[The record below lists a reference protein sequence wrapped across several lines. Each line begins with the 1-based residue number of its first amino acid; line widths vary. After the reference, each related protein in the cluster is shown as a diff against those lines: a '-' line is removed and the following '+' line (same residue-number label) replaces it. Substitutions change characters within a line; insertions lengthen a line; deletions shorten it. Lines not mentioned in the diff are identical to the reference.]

1 MKGESGV
8 GRRGSGAA
16 FARPG
21 VSSLTCYEDTRPHFV
36 EVRGARR
43 LVTATGT
50 SRVMTH
56 GPDPKSGP
64 QQATD
69 GESPR
74 PAVSVPAADAGSV
87 PHFLAEAS
95 RCLAASLDYENTLVT
110 VAGMALPY
118 LGSWC
123 IVDVV
128 EPDSA
133 MRRLGII
140 HPDPL
145 KEARARR
152 LKEGWPPGRDDII
165 GLPRVIRSRATEL
178 IPTVSDEMLVEFA
191 ISEENLQDLRALGIG
206 SVVVVPLI
214 ARGKVLGAIT
224 FVSADVGHQY
234 TERDVELAEDLAAR
248 CSIALDNARLFRDLE
263 AVRMNATQLNERLVL
278 SSIRQQE
285 LAEVARDANH
295 AKSRFLATMSHEIRT
310 PLNAI
315 VGYTTLLEMEIA
327 GPTTAEQ
334 KGYLA
339 RLKASSDHLI
349 GLVDNIL
356 DLARV
361 ESGRMVLHRE
371 TISAHESI
379 SAAIALIQ
387 LQATAAEVAI
397 TAECPEASAIYVGDK
412 DRVRQVLVIL
422 LSNALKFTDR
432 GGSVT
437 VTCGTTPTA
446 DAEADLVGDGPWTFI
461 RVADTGIGISQTE
474 AETVF
479 QPFVQTDPG
488 NTRKQ
493 GGAGL
498 GLSIG
503 LELARRMGGDLTL
516 KSAPGEGSCF
526 TLWLPGAAAVE
537 DGGD

>member
-1 MKGESGV
+1 V
-8 GRRGSGAA
+8 
-16 FARPG
+16 
-21 VSSLTCYEDTRPHFV
+21 
-36 EVRGARR
+36 
-43 LVTATGT
+43 
-50 SRVMTH
+50 
-56 GPDPKSGP
+56 
-64 QQATD
+64 
-69 GESPR
+69 PR
-74 PAVSVPAADAGSV
+74 
-87 PHFLAEAS
+87 FLADAS

-128 EPDSA
+128 EADGS
-133 MRRLGII
+133 MRRLGIL

-145 KEARARR
+145 REERARR
-152 LKEGWPPGRDDII
+152 LKEGWPPGRDDPI

-178 IPTVSDEMLVEFA
+178 IPTVSDEMLVDFA
-191 ISEENLQDLRALGIG
+191 ISEENLRDLRSLGIG

-214 ARGKVLGAIT
+214 ARGSVLGAIT

-248 CSIALDNARLFRDLE
+248 CSIALDNARLFRDLT
-263 AVRMNATQLNERLVL
+263 AARKGAAQLNEQLVV

-285 LAEVARDANH
+285 LAEEARDANH

-315 VGYTTLLEMEIA
+315 VGYTDLLELGLA
-327 GPTTAEQ
+327 GPLTSKQ
-334 KGYLA
+334 KEYLA
-339 RLKASSDHLI
+339 RVKASSEHLI
-349 GLVDNIL
+349 GLIDDIL

-361 ESGRMVLHRE
+361 ESGRMILNYE
-371 TISAHESI
+371 TLSAGESI
-379 SAAIALIQ
+379 SAAIALIEP
-387 LQATAAEVAI
+387 QARSAGVGLET
-397 TAECPEASAIYVGDK
+397 ECPGASSFYVGDK
-412 DRVRQVLVIL
+412 DRVRQILVIL
-422 LSNALKFTDR
+422 LSNALKFSDP
-432 GGSVT
+432 GGSIT
-437 VTCGTTPTA
+437 VGCGTSRTP
-446 DAEADLVGDGPWTFI
+446 DAEAKLVENGSWTFI
-461 RVADTGIGISQTE
+461 RVADTGIGISTKE

-479 QPFVQTDPG
+479 QPFVQVDQG

-516 KSAPGEGSCF
+516 RSASHKGSCF
-526 TLWLPGAAAVE
+526 TLWLPGAAPP
-537 DGGD
+537 GDPAD